1 MSNDP
6 AVWNAEYQAE
16 AIKTAEC
23 IRQGR
28 WASYGEDYRRQLL
41 LADALMHTVS
51 LVDTTCAETI
61 SEVVR
66 YLESEGHG
74 IPAEKVRVT
83 FDAPAG
89 SDCDCPA
96 EEANAWVLAPLPR
109 KTSERGQ

>member
-41 LADALMHTVS
+41 LADALMHAVS
-51 LVDTTCAETI
+51 LVDTTRTKTLIEI
-61 SEVVR
+61 IQ

-74 IPAEKVRVT
+74 IPAEKVRARFGV
-83 FDAPAG
+83 
-89 SDCDCPA
+89 
-96 EEANAWVLAPLPR
+96 EA
-109 KTSERGQ
+109 